1 MVRARPGDESRPRR
15 RGLAAEP
22 AAAAVSRP
30 APPKPSRRSRRR
42 GRAGS
47 RHDETA
53 AANVLPA
60 PMTTTVDD
68 GEEPVIPRRRWDRR
82 RLRLPVAAGFF
93 AFLIFWNTAN
103 IRGDPLRPDF
113 FLLADGFLHGRT
125 WIDSSALLAP
135 WDRIDIAGRTYFH
148 AGPLSAILF
157 MPLVAIWGVA
167 AVATREGLV
176 NSALGGLSVALCW
189 TLVGRYGSRRL
200 SDRLWVI
207 ALFALSTPLWWAATL
222 GGVWH
227 TAHLVATCVTLLAL
241 LEATGQRRAWLLGL
255 LGGAAFLARAPT
267 ALALPFYAWLA
278 MRPGGAPVTSLPRVT
293 ELGRGSLAMIGC
305 LPALLFDGW
314 YNAVRFGSPLDSGL
328 SLAKQPAFLEP
339 QRALGVFSLR
349 HLSSNLDYFLWHLPT
364 TGGNP
369 PLVLRPDGMGLSVF
383 ITSPGL
389 LLATKADWK
398 DPVLRG
404 AALTALLVLLPSL
417 VFFGGGWYPLGFRY
431 WLDALP
437 FIMLPVASGARHGV
451 GGGWKALIAFGAL
464 VSVWGM
470 YSFMNVPIPPPQ

>member
-1 MVRARPGDESRPRR
+1 M
-15 RGLAAEP
+15 
-22 AAAAVSRP
+22 
-30 APPKPSRRSRRR
+30 
-42 GRAGS
+42 
-47 RHDETA
+47 
-53 AANVLPA
+53 
-60 PMTTTVDD
+60 
-68 GEEPVIPRRRWDRR
+68 
-82 RLRLPVAAGFF
+82 
-93 AFLIFWNTAN
+93 
-103 IRGDPLRPDF
+103 
-113 FLLADGFLHGRT
+113 
-125 WIDSSALLAP
+125 
-135 WDRIDIAGRTYFH
+135 
-148 AGPLSAILF
+148 
-157 MPLVAIWGVA
+157 
-167 AVATREGLV
+167 
-176 NSALGGLSVALCW
+176 
-189 TLVGRYGSRRL
+189 
-200 SDRLWVI
+200 
-207 ALFALSTPLWWAATL
+207 
-222 GGVWH
+222 
-227 TAHLVATCVTLLAL
+227 
-241 LEATGQRRAWLLGL
+241 
-255 LGGAAFLARAPT
+255 
-267 ALALPFYAWLA
+267 
-278 MRPGGAPVTSLPRVT
+278 
-293 ELGRGSLAMIGC
+293 
-305 LPALLFDGW
+305 LFDGW

-417 VFFGGGWYPLGFRY
+417 VFFGGGWYQLGFRY